1 MIAFNDLKVCKVC
14 ISRRRKS
21 VGNQVARVPCQRSLV
36 ILKGIACLQ
45 QIGDHYGLSIAH
57 KGYII
62 EIAAR
67 KVDIFKRL
75 GICK

>member
-1 MIAFNDLKVCKVC
+1 MLAGNDLNLGEVR
-14 ISRRRKS
+14 IGRHRKS
-21 VGNQVARVPCQRSLV
+21 VGHKAVRIGFQYALI
-36 ILKGIACLQ
+36 ILQGIACLQ
-45 QIGDHYGLSIAH
+45 QIGDHYGLSVAH